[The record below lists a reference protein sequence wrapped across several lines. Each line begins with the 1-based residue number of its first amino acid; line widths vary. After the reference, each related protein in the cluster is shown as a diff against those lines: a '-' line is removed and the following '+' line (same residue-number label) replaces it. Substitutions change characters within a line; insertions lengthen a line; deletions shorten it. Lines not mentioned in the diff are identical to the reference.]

1 MRRLLLL
8 SGSIVFLDT
17 MFFAALTPL
26 LPHYAD
32 RFELSKAGAG
42 VLAASY
48 PTGVLVGALPS
59 GFAAV
64 RFGLKR
70 TAVGALLTMAGT
82 TVAFGFAGSIVVLD
96 AARFAQGLASACAWT
111 ASLAWLLAA
120 APRER
125 RGEMIGAALGVAIVG
140 ALFGPVLGGV
150 ASVTSTRA
158 AFSVVGAGA
167 LALAVWALATHE
179 PPPRPGQSL
188 AVLWRSLH
196 DPRMVA
202 GIWLVALPALM
213 FGTLSVLAPL
223 RLAALGF
230 GAVAIGAVYLVSAGF
245 EAAAAPLLGRVSDR
259 RGRRLPI
266 TVGLIASTA
275 VTVLLPWPAWG
286 GLLAAFVIAAGTCF
300 GTFWVPAMSLLTDT
314 AEALGLDHA
323 MALALVSLAWA
334 PGQAVG
340 AAAGGSLAHASSD
353 AVPYLLLAGACLLT
367 LVAVRRR

>member
-8 SGSIVFLDT
+8 SGSIVFVDT
-17 MFFAALTPL
+17 VFFAALTPL

-42 VLAASY
+42 VLAAAY
-48 PTGVLVGALPS
+48 PAGVLVGALPS
-59 GFAAV
+59 GVAAV
-64 RFGLKR
+64 HFGVKR
-70 TAVGALLTMAGT
+70 TAVAALTIMAGT
-82 TVAFGFAGSIVVLD
+82 TIAFGFAGSIVVLD
-96 AARFAQGLASACAWT
+96 SARFAQGVASASAWT

-125 RGEMIGAALGVAIVG
+125 RGEMIGTALAVAIVG

-167 LALAVWALATHE
+167 LALAVWALVTNA
-179 PPPRPGQSL
+179 PPPRRGQSL
-188 AVLWRSLH
+188 VLVWRSLH
-196 DPRMVA
+196 EPRIVA

-223 RLAALGF
+223 RLSGLGF

-245 EAAAAPLLGRVSDR
+245 EAAAAPFLGRVSDR

-266 TVGLIASTA
+266 VIGLIASAA
-275 VTVLLPWPAWG
+275 VTTVLPWPPWG
-286 GLLAAFVIAAGTCF
+286 ALLAVIVITAGTCF
-300 GTFWVPAMSLLTDT
+300 GMFWVPAMSLLTDT

-340 AAAGGSLAHASSD
+340 AAAGGALARASSD
-353 AVPYLLLAGACLLT
+353 AVPYLMLAAACLLT